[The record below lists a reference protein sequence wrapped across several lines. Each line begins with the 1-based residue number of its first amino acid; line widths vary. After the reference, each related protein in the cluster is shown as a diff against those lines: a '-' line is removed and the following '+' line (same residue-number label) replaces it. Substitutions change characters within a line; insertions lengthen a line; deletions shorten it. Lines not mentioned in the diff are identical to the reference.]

1 MPRPLRSPC
10 VLCPSV
16 LCAVGVVPPLPGVIP
31 SLPPAFSSRL
41 PPSLPAPR
49 GRGGQHTTPSCR
61 AWDTP
66 ASSCVLSTGS
76 DLPLSP
82 VGSPPPLPPYQSL
95 ALIVAFSFSSPLSHG
110 LLLLTFACSHP
121 GSFFSIPLTFLPP
134 PSVLFFPSLPILF
147 ATPPRHFLT
156 SPHLRH
162 SLLLPPAS
170 LKTLSPSFLHE
181 RVLPLLHGHRP
192 DAFGFG
198 LTC

>member
-1 MPRPLRSPC
+1 MPCPLRSLC

-16 LCAVGVVPPLPGVIP
+16 LCAMGMVPPLPGVIP

-49 GRGGQHTTPSCR
+49 GGGGQHTTPSCR

-76 DLPLSP
+76 DLPPSP
-82 VGSPPPLPPYQSL
+82 VGPPPPLPPYQSL
-95 ALIVAFSFSSPLSHG
+95 ALIVALSFSSPLSHG
-110 LLLLTFACSHP
+110 LLLLTFARSHP

-134 PSVLFFPSLPILF
+134 PSVLFFPSLCH
-147 ATPPRHFLT
+147 PPHFLT
-156 SPHLRH
+156 TPTRH

>member
-41 PPSLPAPR
+41 PPSLPAPW

-76 DLPLSP
+76 DLPPSP

-95 ALIVAFSFSSPLSHG
+95 ALTVALSFSSLLSHG
-110 LLLLTFACSHP
+110 LLLTFARSHP
-121 GSFFSIPLTFLPP
+121 GSFFPSPLPFFLLLLSSSLRLFPFSLPRPLPP
-134 PSVLFFPSLPILF
+134 LPY
-147 ATPPRHFLT
+147 TPPPPPQPT
-156 SPHLRH
+156 SP
-162 SLLLPPAS
+162 SC
-170 LKTLSPSFLHE
+170 LSQDS
-181 RVLPLLHGHRP
+181 LPLLS
-192 DAFGFG
+192 A
-198 LTC
+198 